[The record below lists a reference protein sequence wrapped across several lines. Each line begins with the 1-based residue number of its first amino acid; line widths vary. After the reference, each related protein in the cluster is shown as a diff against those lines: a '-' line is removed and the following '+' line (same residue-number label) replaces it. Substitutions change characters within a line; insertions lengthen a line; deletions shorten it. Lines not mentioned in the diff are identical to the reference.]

1 MEIWKQY
8 NDNYS
13 ASSEG
18 RFRNDKTGRI
28 LKPWRTGHK
37 DYSYLK
43 IGLGANRHR
52 RRCHIVVAEL
62 FCDKPITDE
71 KLEIDHINCDRF
83 DNRASNLQFITHRDN
98 CLKKKQHINIMSG

>member
-1 MEIWKQY
+1 MEWKQY

-13 ASSEG
+13 VSSEG
-18 RFRNDKTGRI
+18 QFRNDKTGRI
-28 LKPWRTGHK
+28 LKPWKTGHK

-62 FCDKPITDE
+62 FCDKPITTE
-71 KLEIDHINCDRF
+71 KLEVDHKNSNRF
-83 DNRASNLQFITHRDN
+83 DNRAENLQWLTHRDN
-98 CLKKKQHINIMSG
+98 CLKKKIYIKNI